1 MARLAKNPSPIVQK
15 IALMNPKLIRTITTF
30 YPIFVL
36 LAFVSNLL
44 SSPSQDWNY
53 TNQLYQSKN
62 YQQALEG
69 YQKILQTQ
77 PSASVHYNLANTYY
91 QLERWGE
98 AIIHYQ
104 KALILN
110 PRMESA
116 RSNLNQLFENI
127 EASPLPNRWNQKLS
141 QYFSV
146 NEWTLIAVFSGWL
159 FIGLLIFINKSR
171 PLRTFLLLI
180 TSASVIFSSIALY
193 TYHYQAKNYF
203 VIVSECSLLQS
214 PAEKSEV
221 FASLTLGDQVTVLDN
236 YSQYYRVQYQ
246 GKDAYVSKNYLQN
259 PWQEGTPL
267 E

>member
-1 MARLAKNPSPIVQK
+1 
-15 IALMNPKLIRTITTF
+15 MNPKLIRTITTF
-30 YPIFVL
+30 HPIFVL
-36 LAFVSNLL
+36 LAFISNLL
-44 SSPSQDWNY
+44 SLPSQDWNY

-77 PSASVHYNLANTYY
+77 PSASVYYNLANTYY

-110 PRMESA
+110 PRMQSA

-127 EASPLPNRWNQKLS
+127 EASPTPNRWNHKLS
-141 QYFSV
+141 QCFSV
-146 NEWTLIAVFSGWL
+146 NEWTLIAVFSGWF
-159 FIGLLIFINKSR
+159 FIGLLIFVNKTR

-180 TSASVIFSSIALY
+180 TAFSIILSAIALN
-193 TYHYQAKNYF
+193 TYHYQAKKYF

-221 FASLTLGDQVTVLDN
+221 FAFLNLGDPVTVLDSYN
-236 YSQYYRVQYQ
+236 QYYRVQYQ
-246 GKDAYVSKNYLQN
+246 GKDAYVQKNYLQN
-259 PWQEGTPL
+259 PWQKGSPL
-267 E
+267 Q